1 MDKDSNGFISAD
13 ELKSGIM
20 ENLEEKVA
28 NLIKEAD
35 IDGDGQIKGM
45 STIFFDRQDFRA
57 VDIKSLIKAK
67 NESVQIAPKMKS
79 YYEYHI

>member
-1 MDKDSNGFISAD
+1 
-13 ELKSGIM
+13 M

-79 YYEYHI
+79 